1 MCTSSL
7 WPAPFFVC
15 ILCFILPIEAQRIS
29 FPILT
34 TSIQRIA
41 IKLKPAAERMVK
53 KGHPWIF
60 EGGIVKQSQAGTAGD
75 LAIVYDQR
83 KNKFLACG
91 LYDPHSP
98 IRIKVL
104 QVHHPATIDAAWFAA
119 RIEEAKAR
127 RAPLLTTQT
136 DSYRLVYG
144 ENDGLPSL
152 VADVYAHALVVKL
165 YSASWLPHLA
175 AVLPALLAAS
185 GARVAVLRLS
195 RNALPHARALGYAD
209 GQVLHGVLDDE
220 VVVFQEHGVRFSANV
235 IHGHKTGYFLDHRHN
250 RHRVGQLAK
259 GKTMLDVFAYAGG
272 FSVHALAQGARS
284 VTSLDISAQALE
296 LAKANAALNTAQG
309 EHHILV
315 ADAFEGLAQL
325 RQQGRRYDIVVID
338 PPAFAKQAS
347 EVATALQQY
356 ERLARLGIPLVE
368 KGGLLVLASCSA
380 RVAAEDFFAA
390 NERALQQSRI
400 RWKLLDQTYHD
411 VDHPIGFP
419 EGAYLKCGYYRLG

>member
-1 MCTSSL
+1 MEWSGSSL
-7 WPAPFFVC
+7 LFVSWTLFF
-15 ILCFILPIEAQRIS
+15 IRQLIA
-29 FPILT
+29 LT
-34 TSIQRIA
+34 TPIQRLA

-60 EGGIVKQSQAGTAGD
+60 EGGIVKQSQAGNAGD

-91 LYDPHSP
+91 LYDPYSP

-104 QVHHPATIDAAWFAA
+104 QVHRPATIDATWFATRVA
-119 RIEEAKAR
+119 EAKAR
-127 RAPLLTTQT
+127 RAPLLTTAT
-136 DSYRLVYG
+136 NSYRLVYG

-152 VADVYAHALVVKL
+152 VADIYAHVLVVKL
-165 YSASWLPHLA
+165 YSASWLPHLE
-175 AVLPALLAAS
+175 AVLPALLAES
-185 GARVAVLRLS
+185 GAITAVLRLS
-195 RNALPHARALGYAD
+195 RNTLPHARALGYAD
-209 GQVLHGVLDDE
+209 GQLLHGSLANE

-259 GKTMLDVFAYAGG
+259 DKTLLDVFAYAGG
-272 FSVHALAQGARS
+272 FSVHALAGGAQS
-284 VTSLDISAQALE
+284 VTSLDISAQALQ
-296 LAKANAALNTAQG
+296 LAEANAGLNAHRG
-309 EHHILV
+309 SHEILV
-315 ADAFEGLAQL
+315 ADAFKGLEQL
-325 RQQGRRYDIVVID
+325 RRQGKRYDIVVID

-347 EVATALQQY
+347 EVQTALQQY

-390 NERALQQSRI
+390 NQRALQQSRI
-400 RWKLLDQTYHD
+400 PWQLLDQTYHD

-419 EGAYLKCGYYRLG
+419 EGAYLKCGYYQV